1 MQNVEFK
8 AELRD
13 LPLAR
18 SICKALKATWVGELQ
33 QTDTYFRVASGRLK
47 KRETVGE
54 ETEFIFYDRAN
65 RIRPKISQFTIYSEQ
80 HALERFGTAPLPI
93 WLVVK
98 KKRDLW
104 IHGNVRIHLDQV
116 EGLGNFLEFEALVS
130 KDNNVPKCHD
140 AIAELRTAFHPV
152 LGEAID
158 RGYSDLLAAEQETQK
173 PADR

>member
-80 HALERFGTAPLPI
+80 HALERFGTSPLPI

-98 KKRDLW
+98 KKRELW
-104 IHGNVRIHLDQV
+104 LHRNVRIHLDQV
-116 EGLGNFLEFEALVS
+116 EGLGNFIEFEALVS
-130 KDNNVPKCHD
+130 KEHNVPKCHES
-140 AIAELRTAFHPV
+140 IGELRTALLPV

-158 RGYSDLLAAEQETQK
+158 RGYSDLLAAEMETQK

>member
-18 SICKALKATWVGELQ
+18 SICKAIKATWVGELQ
-33 QTDTYFRVASGRLK
+33 QTDTYFRIAAGRLK

-54 ETEFIFYDRAN
+54 EAEFIFYDRAN
-65 RIRPKISQFTIYSEQ
+65 RTRPKISQFTIYSEQ
-80 HALERFGTAPLPI
+80 HALERFGTSPLPI

-98 KKRDLW
+98 KKRELW
-104 IHGNVRIHLDQV
+104 LYRNVRIHLDQV
-116 EGLGNFLEFEALVS
+116 EGLGTFLEFEALVS
-130 KDNNVPKCHD
+130 KDDHVPKCHEV
-140 AIAELRTAFHPV
+140 IGELREAFMPV

-158 RGYSDLLAAEQETQK
+158 RGYSDLLAAEQQEHKAT
-173 PADR
+173 DR

>member
-18 SICKALKATWVGELQ
+18 SICKALQATWVGELQ

-65 RIRPKISQFTIYSEQ
+65 RVRPKISQFTIYSEQ
-80 HALERFGTAPLPI
+80 HAIERFGTSPLPI

-98 KKRDLW
+98 KKRELW
-104 IHGNVRIHLDQV
+104 LHRNVRIHLDQV

-130 KDNNVPKCHD
+130 KDCTVPKCHE
-140 AIAELRTAFHPV
+140 AIGELRTAFAPV

-158 RGYSDLLAAEQETQK
+158 RGYSDLLAAEMESPK